1 MINFKVS
8 IFYFLG
14 PEVDIL
20 HSINEA
26 VCYFQHFF
34 SVVIC
39 VCLLNYVFLP
49 FWRNSVLLLLYCI
62 RFQHKSV
69 SR

>member
-49 FWRNSVLLLLYCI
+49 F
-62 RFQHKSV
+62 
-69 SR
+69 